1 MIKMYINE
9 NSKVVVQGITGNQG
23 RFHSRLML
31 DYGTKIVAGVTPKKG
46 GQEVYNIP
54 VYNTIQDAVQETG
67 CDTSIVFV
75 PARFTF
81 EAVKESLLADIKIT
95 CMITE
100 NVPILDILKL
110 AEIAQEKNL
119 HLIGPNSPGML
130 IPDKI
135 KLGIMPGDMC
145 HFGNVAVIA
154 KSGTLSYE
162 ITKAIGNAEIGV
174 SAYIGIGGDPVRGK
188 TMIEAVEYYNKD
200 PNTKLIV
207 LIGEIGSDEEEKTA
221 EFIKEHVSKPVVAY
235 IAGKSAPEGKRMG
248 HAGAIISGDFGTAQ
262 GKIKALK
269 EAGASIADLPWDVPK
284 LIKKKLI

>member
-1 MIKMYINE
+1 VIKMYINE

>member
-1 MIKMYINE
+1 MYISE

-23 RFHSRLML
+23 AFHTKLML
-31 DYGTKIVAGVTPKKG
+31 EYGTNIVAGVTPKKG
-46 GQEVYNIP
+46 GQEVHGVP
-54 VYNTIQDAVQETG
+54 VFNTVEEAIQETG

-81 EAVKESLLADIKIT
+81 EAVKESLSAGIIMT
-95 CMITE
+95 CTIAE
-100 NVPILDILKL
+100 NVPVLDMLRL
-110 AEIAQEKNL
+110 VEMAQERDQ
-119 HLIGPNSPGML
+119 HLLGPNCPGMM

-145 HFGNVAVIA
+145 HYGNVAVIS

-162 ITKAIGNAEIGV
+162 ITKTIGNAGIGV
-174 SAYIGIGGDPVRGK
+174 SAYVGIGGDPVRGI
-188 TMIEAVEYYNKD
+188 TMNEAVEYYSND
-200 PNTKLIV
+200 PNTKKIV

-221 EFIKEHVSKPVVAY
+221 EFIKEHVSKPVIAY

-262 GKIKALK
+262 GKIEALK
-269 EAGASIADLPWDVPK
+269 NAGALIADLPWDVPK
-284 LIKKKLI
+284 LLES